1 MAIVRNDDI
10 LSKGLLDL
18 ENLDWNIY
26 GFCCTRQIL
35 VSLGSENSYVTF

>member
-1 MAIVRNDDI
+1 MAIVWNDDI

-18 ENLDWNIY
+18 EDLDWSIY
-26 GFCCTRQIL
+26 GSCCARQIL